1 MPAVKKKKAK
11 AKTKKRK
18 SARRGPSIIERLVLR
33 VREYTL
39 AATAGAFVIVAGI
52 VFVLWS
58 GGYVGMMAE
67 RLDRTVSASFVAAG
81 LDIRR
86 VTMMGR
92 DETDLADVED
102 AVGPVIG
109 ASMAHLDLDAMRARI
124 ENIGWVRSAAVN
136 RLWPNTVHVSIRERE
151 PAAVWQLSGKLH
163 LIDDSGAVIRQVGA
177 YEYSSL
183 PLIVGAGAPEAV
195 ADILQA
201 LQSQPELKKMT
212 AALVRVGERRWNMRL
227 HNKMDI
233 KLPEKGI
240 GDALE
245 ALSIMHASQGTL
257 DQNIEYIDLRDSERV
272 IVRPRKGPEAADA
285 PAAN

>member
-11 AKTKKRK
+11 SKARK
-18 SARRGPSIIERLVLR
+18 SARRNPSIFARIYEQ

-39 AATAGAFVIVAGI
+39 AATAGAIVIVAGI
-52 VFVLWS
+52 ILVLWS

-67 RLDRTVSASFVAAG
+67 RIDRSVSAGFVAAG
-81 LDIRR
+81 LDIRQ
-86 VTMMGR
+86 VTLMGR
-92 DETDLADVED
+92 TETDLADVED

-109 ASMAHLDLDAMRARI
+109 ASMAHIDLDAARARV
-124 ENIGWVRSAAVN
+124 ENLGWVRAAAVT
-136 RLWPNTVHVSIRERE
+136 RLWPNTVHVSIRERD

-163 LIDDSGAVIRQVGA
+163 LIDDSGAIIRQVGA
-177 YEYSSL
+177 YEYSAL

-201 LQSQPELKKMT
+201 LQKKPELRSMT

-233 KLPEKGI
+233 KLPENGVA
-240 GDALE
+240 DALE
-245 ALSIMHASQGTL
+245 ALSIMQASQGTL
-257 DQNIEYIDLRDSERV
+257 DQKIEYIDLRDPERV
-272 IVRPRKGPEAADA
+272 IVRPRKTIEQSGERAV
-285 PAAN
+285 N